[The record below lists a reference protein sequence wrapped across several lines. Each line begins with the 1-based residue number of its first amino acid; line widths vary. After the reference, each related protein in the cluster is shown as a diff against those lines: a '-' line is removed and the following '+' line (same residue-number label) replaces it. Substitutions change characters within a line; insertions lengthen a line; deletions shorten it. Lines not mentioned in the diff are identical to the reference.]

1 MGEVLWGAPRAV
13 EISLGERACRVQV
26 AAEDDHGHR
35 LRVSFDGRERVVD
48 VRRLVNGLLSLVEI
62 GDRPRSHEIR
72 VTTTDRP
79 GELDV
84 HVDGTVVRVDVDVH
98 RSRRAGRAGG
108 GRENDTGPQSVVAPM
123 PGKVVRVLV
132 TEGDAVV
139 ANQGV
144 VVVEAMKME
153 NELRAAKDGRVAVVK
168 VEAGDSVESGRVMVV
183 IE

>member
-1 MGEVLWGAPRAV
+1 
-13 EISLGERACRVQV
+13 
-26 AAEDDHGHR
+26 
-35 LRVSFDGRERVVD
+35 
-48 VRRLVNGLLSLVEI
+48 
-62 GDRPRSHEIR
+62 
-72 VTTTDRP
+72 
-79 GELDV
+79 
-84 HVDGTVVRVDVDVH
+84 
-98 RSRRAGRAGG
+98 
-108 GRENDTGPQSVVAPM
+108 M